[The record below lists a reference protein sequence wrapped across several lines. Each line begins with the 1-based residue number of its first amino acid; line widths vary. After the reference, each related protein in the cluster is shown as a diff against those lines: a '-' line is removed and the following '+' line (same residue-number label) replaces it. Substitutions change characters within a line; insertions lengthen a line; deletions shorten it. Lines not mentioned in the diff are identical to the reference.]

1 MDNAFLG
8 MNNFVWWIGVVE
20 DNNDP
25 LRIARC
31 RVRIFGWH
39 TSDKNLIPTADLPWS
54 HAVLPINNSLSF
66 NVPQMGDWV
75 TGYFFDGQSGQFPA
89 YFGVLPGV
97 ISPDTI
103 KNPDKGFKSPE
114 TKGAT
119 TATVKQEK
127 DGSGSTIKN
136 DPFVPTPKIIGA
148 PTTNL
153 EAMHLDTA
161 KPKSVTDKMDKKVND
176 ILGPNAASTG
186 DKLTAA
192 ATAAAATSPAGTKKE
207 SDGKLTEK
215 KKCGPDE
222 KSLLGD
228 IGKLITSGKDL
239 LADTENFINSEI
251 ESAAASAAS
260 SLGITDGLNTIS
272 SAIDSA
278 SSAVS
283 GAIDTATTAMN
294 DMKAAAEK
302 ELAEQLHNLELT
314 AKKYE
319 KMASDSL
326 KKTIDDLS
334 LESGSLG
341 CYILGS
347 IAPSAASITTKL
359 PVIVDPKTKISKAV
373 VGAVTYPLPVP
384 HDLPAAIP
392 LSQIPSSHEKSL
404 ENSISTWKS
413 SVNVTFPILLE
424 SLVQIEAS
432 YSSNWFSSGGTVDRV
447 ALNTMNYYSK
457 IWAKLKTQK
466 NSIAEA
472 YGKPEVLS
480 ELETYIKPYDDK
492 IKVAAN
498 KIPEI

>member
-1 MDNAFLG
+1 M
-8 MNNFVWWIGVVE
+8 
-20 DNNDP
+20 
-25 LRIARC
+25 
-31 RVRIFGWH
+31 
-39 TSDKNLIPTADLPWS
+39 
-54 HAVLPINNSLSF
+54 
-66 NVPQMGDWV
+66 
-75 TGYFFDGQSGQFPA
+75 
-89 YFGVLPGV
+89 
-97 ISPDTI
+97 
-103 KNPDKGFKSPE
+103 
-114 TKGAT
+114 
-119 TATVKQEK
+119 
-127 DGSGSTIKN
+127 
-136 DPFVPTPKIIGA
+136 
-148 PTTNL
+148 
-153 EAMHLDTA
+153 
-161 KPKSVTDKMDKKVND
+161 
-176 ILGPNAASTG
+176 
-186 DKLTAA
+186 
-192 ATAAAATSPAGTKKE
+192 
-207 SDGKLTEK
+207 
-215 KKCGPDE
+215 
-222 KSLLGD
+222 GD

-239 LADTENFINSEI
+239 LADTEKFINSEI
-251 ESAAASAAS
+251 DSAAASAAS

-334 LESGSLG
+334 LESGSIG

-347 IAPSAASITTKL
+347 IDGIAPASITTKL
-359 PVIVDPKTKISKAV
+359 PVIIEPKTKTSKAV
-373 VGAVTYPLPVP
+373 VGAVTYPVPVP

-392 LSQIPSSHEKSL
+392 LAQIPSSHEKSL
-404 ENSISTWKS
+404 ENSITTWKA
-413 SVNVTFPILLE
+413 SVNATFPILLE

-447 ALNTMNYYSK
+447 ATNTMKYYSN
-457 IWAKLKTQK
+457 IWIKLKTQK
-466 NSIAEA
+466 NSITEA

-480 ELETYIKPYDDK
+480 ELEMYIKPYDEQ